1 MAMNDN
7 PATNPASILGA
18 AVPRI
23 DGPLKTSG
31 TARYTADFNLPRMV
45 YAIPVCA
52 TIGKGRIVHLD
63 STKAE
68 SMRGVLKVYSH
79 GKMPNV
85 YRPNP
90 ADHSAHVDETRPPF
104 EDDVVYYNGQFVAMV
119 VAETMDQARAAA
131 NAVKVEYA
139 VETPNI
145 SRDLSDG
152 FGPKLKVKSERGNVD
167 TAFAAGPVT
176 VDETYI
182 TPIETHNPIEM
193 HAIVADWNGH
203 AFTLYETT
211 QGIANQQAAMAQ
223 MLGVPK
229 ENVRVVMKF
238 LGSGF
243 GGKLFPW
250 SHSPMAAVAARDLQR
265 PVKLVVDRNMMF
277 TNVGHRPRTVQQV
290 KLSATPDGKLNCI
303 AQDYANDTSIL
314 DEIGENCGEATP
326 LLWSTPNLRVRA
338 GMVDRNIGTPS
349 PMRGPGAVPGLFA
362 TESAMDELAIKLE
375 MDPVQLR
382 LLNEPSVDE
391 SNGKPFSSRHMKECL
406 TLGAE
411 KFGWSRRTAAVGSM
425 KGEGK
430 RAGLTLGWGVAA
442 ASWIA
447 GRSGVDARVSLNDD
461 GTVRVSCGTQDIGTG
476 TYTIFAQVIHACTGV
491 PMNRINVMLGDTS
504 LPSGPM
510 SGGSMVTG
518 SVLPAIDDAAKAAMA
533 QAIKLATTGKQAP
546 FAGHATSE
554 LAFTNGYVHLKN
566 QLPESGVSFEKV
578 LKQLNVRSA
587 TGDAKTQSSW
597 ESETANKF
605 SFNSFGA
612 VFAEVEWD
620 PGIAKLRV
628 SRVVSVID
636 VGKVINLG
644 PARNQVEGA
653 IVMGVGMAMFEETQ
667 YDPRNARPTNN
678 NLADYIVCTNAD
690 TPEMDVTFLDY
701 PDTALSSFGAR
712 GVGEIGLAGVA
723 PAITAAVYHATG
735 VRKRELPVKLEDLM
749 MPQMK
754 LA

>member
-1 MAMNDN
+1 MATNS
-7 PATNPASILGA
+7 NPASNPAAILGA

-45 YAIPVCA
+45 HAIPVCA
-52 TIGKGRIVHLD
+52 TIGRGRITRLD
-63 STKAE
+63 ASKAE
-68 SMRGVLKVYSH
+68 GMRGVLKVYSH
-79 GKMPNV
+79 ANMPKV

-90 ADHSAHVDETRPPF
+90 ADNNAHVDETRPPF
-104 EDDVVYYNGQFVAMV
+104 DDEVIYYNGQFVAMV
-119 VAETMDQARAAA
+119 VAETMDQARAGA

-139 VETPNI
+139 VETPNV

-152 FGPKLKVKSERGNVD
+152 FGAKLKTKSERGHVES
-167 TAFAAGPVT
+167 AFAAGPIT

-193 HAIVADWNGH
+193 HAIVADWDGQ

-250 SHSPMAAVAARDLQR
+250 NHSPMAAAASRDLKR

-290 KLSATPDGKLNCI
+290 KLSATPDGKLTSI
-303 AQDYANDTSIL
+303 SQDYANDTSML
-314 DEIGENCGEATP
+314 DEVGENCGEATP
-326 LLWSTPNLRVRA
+326 LLWSTANLRVRA
-338 GMVDRNIGTPS
+338 GMVDRNIGTPA

-362 TESAMDELAIKLE
+362 TESAMDELAIKLK

-382 LLNEPSVDE
+382 LMNEPSVDE
-391 SNGKPFSSRHMKECL
+391 STGKPFSSRHMKECL
-406 TLGAE
+406 TTGAE
-411 KFGWSRRTAAVGSM
+411 RFGWSKRTPAIGSM
-425 KGEGK
+425 K
-430 RAGLTLGWGVAA
+430 RDGLTIGWGVAA

-447 GRSGVDARVSLNDD
+447 GRSGVEARVSLNDD

-476 TYTIFAQVIHACTGV
+476 TYTIFAQAVHACTGV
-491 PMNRINVMLGDTS
+491 PVNRINVMLGDTT

-518 SVLPAIDDAAKAAMA
+518 SVLPAIDEAAKGAVA
-533 QAIKLATTGKQAP
+533 QAIKLSTTGKQAP
-546 FAGHATSE
+546 FAGHKTDDI
-554 LAFTNGYVHLKN
+554 AFTNGYLHLKGSA
-566 QLPESGVSFEKV
+566 PESGVSFEKV
-578 LKQLNVRSA
+578 LKTLNVRAA
-587 TGDAKTQSSW
+587 TGHANTESSW
-597 ESETANKF
+597 ESAAASKY
-605 SFNSFGA
+605 SFHSFGA
-612 VFAEVEWD
+612 VFAEVEYD
-620 PGIAKLRV
+620 PGIARLRV

-653 IVMGVGMAMFEETQ
+653 IVMGVGMALFEATE
-667 YDPRNARPTNN
+667 YDHRNGRPTNN
-678 NLADYIVCTNAD
+678 NLADYLMCTNAD

-723 PAITAAVYHATG
+723 PAITAALYHATG
-735 VRKRELPVKLEDLM
+735 VRRRELPVRIEDLM
-749 MPQMK
+749 MAKM
-754 LA
+754 AAMHTA